1 MDVISQ
7 LWTELVRLIGAY
19 PIPAAFITLA
29 SVASAIWTNH
39 KNRVATIFGHSM
51 QAVTHLD
58 QRWESEDLWGERCRA
73 AQYLL
78 ETVQMQGAREST
90 LSQEELDDGEDSLYA
105 ILNFLETVGC
115 FVRTGAIGGRTAWQL
130 FGSATELFAEA
141 AQFKLAEE
149 RRRYKTVYSELQYL
163 YLVARVEEHRR
174 DWPAAGLWRRC
185 SALALTWTGRRA
197 SVFRFFDYPY
207 AFFTGK
213 IFSGRELPPLFST
226 ENQKHHLERLVRV
239 GVRKS
244 SKADTAGW
252 TD

>member
-1 MDVISQ
+1 MDVIGQ
-7 LWTELVRLIGAY
+7 LWTELVRLIGAH
-19 PIPAAFITLA
+19 PIPAAFITLF

-58 QRWESEDLWGERCRA
+58 QRWESEDLWGDRCRA
-73 AQYLL
+73 ARYLID
-78 ETVQMQGAREST
+78 TVQMQKSREST
-90 LSQEELDDGEDSLYA
+90 LSPEERDDGEDSLYA
-105 ILNFLETVGC
+105 VLNFLETVGC

-149 RRRYKTVYSELQYL
+149 RQRYKTVYSELQYL
-163 YLVARVEEHRR
+163 YLVARVEEHRQ
-174 DWPAAGLWRRC
+174 DWPAAWVWRRY
-185 SALALTWTGRRA
+185 SALALTWRGRRT
-197 SVFRFFDYPY
+197 SGFRFLDYPY

-213 IFSGRELPPLFST
+213 IFSDRELPPLFSK
-226 ENQKHHLERLVRV
+226 ENLQHHLERLVRV
-239 GVRKS
+239 GARKS
-244 SKADTAGW
+244 SRSDTAGL